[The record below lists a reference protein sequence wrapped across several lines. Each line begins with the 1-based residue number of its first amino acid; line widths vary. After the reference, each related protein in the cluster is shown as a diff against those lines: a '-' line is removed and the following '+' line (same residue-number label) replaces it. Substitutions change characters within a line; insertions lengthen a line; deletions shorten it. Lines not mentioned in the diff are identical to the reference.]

1 MATEHRTN
9 PAARLGFQPG
19 QVVQEIGYGDDV
31 DHDLREGIEAII
43 GQELVD
49 EGSDGVADVVLLWF
63 RDDDGDLTGALVE
76 AIGLLGDGVII
87 WLMTPKQ
94 GRDGYLETDDITEA
108 AVTAGLSPTKPVPLV
123 KDWNGARMVAPKR

>member
-19 QVVQEIGYGDDV
+19 QVVQEIGYGGDV
-31 DHDLREGIEAII
+31 DHDLRKGIEAII
-43 GQELVD
+43 GQEL
-49 EGSDGVADVVLLWF
+49 EGSDEVGCDVVLLWF
-63 RDDDGDLTGALVE
+63 RDDDGDLADALAE

-94 GRDGYLETDDITEA
+94 GRDGYLETDAISEA
-108 AVTAGLSPTKPVPLV
+108 AVTAGLSPTEPVPLV